1 MIAKS
6 YNDDDHKF
14 TIEADPEFK
23 AIQISQMM
31 MLECGIIRGKIL
43 NDGEEQVLELIT
55 NLESQAKSIGR
66 MMQEIRKK
74 AAVCRAKRMQ

>member
-6 YNDDDHKF
+6 YNDDQKF
-14 TIEADPEFK
+14 TIGADPEFK

-31 MLECGIIRGKIL
+31 MLECGIIKRKIL
-43 NDGEEQVLELIT
+43 NDGGEQVLELIT
-55 NLESQAKSIGR
+55 NLESQAKSIGK

-74 AAVCRAKRMQ
+74 KAVVCRAKRIQ